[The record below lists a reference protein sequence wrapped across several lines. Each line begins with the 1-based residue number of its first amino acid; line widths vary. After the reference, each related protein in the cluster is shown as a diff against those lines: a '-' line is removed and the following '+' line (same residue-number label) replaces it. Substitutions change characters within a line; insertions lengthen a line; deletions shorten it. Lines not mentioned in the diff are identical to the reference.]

1 MFMSLHA
8 NSEHY
13 PYMYECYGACLLSVF
28 SRYLL
33 AAMGAFLS
41 ILAFFS
47 NCNTTITAIQGGY
60 DFLVEIGL
68 LEDQE
73 NVRSYLKGARK
84 LTEVLKTGLSMF
96 QDVNKFQSGKVEAAL
111 VSLEYLDLIL
121 KQNRHDCVQHEIQKI
136 KEIHID
142 LKTALNSMKVKV
154 DNSSLNK
161 SSAIKKWFLKK
172 WFLKQWATTPQTE
185 QLKAIEDK
193 IKDAVQKGIE
203 LTTLSTSVAV
213 NRLHILQHFNA
224 HRIWLVTSN
233 TINPPS
239 PPQLHVEEELGNKFM
254 LTWERENDDEDINFF
269 EVCYDEDRCLSM
281 PLKGSMCKIEIGF
294 PQVAPGRIYT
304 MKIRGINEGGEG
316 KWSDSVVAQITKPTP
331 RKPDPPELHM
341 VSTSAIAVTV
351 VRPKP
356 SHESESPVTQWN
368 VQYVIDGH
376 DEWTTENYRVND
388 DKIYIFDIANLIPNQ
403 RYHFRVQA
411 INAEGESDFS
421 QPASIK
427 MEYKPLPDPPEI
439 EAISTS
445 KVKLTIKS
453 PENSSSV
460 TEWKLL
466 CIHEPPK
473 PISYKAESGESK
485 YSFIL
490 EDLAPNQNYYI
501 QVQAMYAEG
510 YSTISPVVS
519 FKTGQV
525 YAPSFVM
532 FLLQLALLLSC
543 LVQSFS
549 FHTILC
555 FLLSLLLPLFWHYI
569 TCEHQLRT

>member
-1 MFMSLHA
+1 
-8 NSEHY
+8 
-13 PYMYECYGACLLSVF
+13 
-28 SRYLL
+28 
-33 AAMGAFLS
+33 MGAFWS

-47 NCNTTITAIQGGY
+47 NLNTTITALQGGY

-73 NVRSYLKGARK
+73 NVRGYLKGARK

-96 QDVNKFQSGKVEAAL
+96 QDVNKSQSGKVEAAL

-121 KQNRHDCVQHEIQKI
+121 KQNRHNCVQHEIQKI
-136 KEIHID
+136 KEIHSD
-142 LKTALNSMKVKV
+142 LKTALNSMKVQV

-161 SSAIKKWFLKK
+161 SSSLKKWLLKK

-224 HRIWLVTSN
+224 YGTWLVTSN
-233 TINPPS
+233 TINPPC
-239 PPQLHVEEELGNKFM
+239 PPQLYVEEELGNKFM
-254 LTWERENDDEDINFF
+254 LTWKRENDDEDINFF
-269 EVCYDEDRCLSM
+269 EVCYDEDRYLSM
-281 PLKGSMCKIEIGF
+281 PLKGSMCQIEISS
-294 PQVAPGRIYT
+294 PQVVPGRIYT

-341 VSTSAIAVTV
+341 VNTSAVAVTV

-356 SHESESPVTQWN
+356 SHESESPVAQWN

-376 DEWTTENYRVND
+376 DEWTTKNYRVND
-388 DKIYIFDIANLIPNQ
+388 DKIYIFDVENLIPNQ

-421 QPASIK
+421 QPVSIK
-427 MEYKPLPDPPEI
+427 MEYKPSLDPPEI

-445 KVKLTIKS
+445 KVKLTINS
-453 PENSSSV
+453 PESSSSV
-460 TEWKLL
+460 TEWRLQ

-473 PISYKAESGESK
+473 PISYKAESGENK

-490 EDLAPNQNYYI
+490 EDLAPNQNYHI

-525 YAPSFVM
+525 DVPSFVM
-532 FLLQLALLLSC
+532 LLLQLALVLSAMLTP
-543 LVQSFS
+543 LVLYYAILSFS
-549 FHTILC
+549 
-555 FLLSLLLPLFWHYI
+555 HYI
-569 TCEHQLRT
+569 MLFIKYVPVITLGFYVISHEDQLHEPSLIGNR

>member
-1 MFMSLHA
+1 
-8 NSEHY
+8 
-13 PYMYECYGACLLSVF
+13 
-28 SRYLL
+28 
-33 AAMGAFLS
+33 MGAFWS

-47 NCNTTITAIQGGY
+47 NLNTTITALQGGY

-73 NVRSYLKGARK
+73 NVRGYLKGARK

-96 QDVNKFQSGKVEAAL
+96 QDVNKSQSGKVEAAL

-136 KEIHID
+136 KEIHSD
-142 LKTALNSMKVKV
+142 LKTALNSMKVQV

-161 SSAIKKWFLKK
+161 SSSLKKWLLKK

-224 HRIWLVTSN
+224 YGTWLVTSN
-233 TINPPS
+233 TINPPC
-239 PPQLHVEEELGNKFM
+239 PPQLYVEEELGNKFM
-254 LTWERENDDEDINFF
+254 LTWKRENDDEDINFF
-269 EVCYDEDRCLSM
+269 EVCYDEDRYLSM
-281 PLKGSMCKIEIGF
+281 PLKGSMCQIEISS
-294 PQVAPGRIYT
+294 PQVVPGRIYT

-341 VSTSAIAVTV
+341 VNTSAVAVTV

-356 SHESESPVTQWN
+356 SHESESPVAQWN

-376 DEWTTENYRVND
+376 DEWTTKNYRVND
-388 DKIYIFDIANLIPNQ
+388 DKIYIFDVENLIPNQ

-421 QPASIK
+421 QPVSIK
-427 MEYKPLPDPPEI
+427 MEYKPSPDPPEI

-445 KVKLTIKS
+445 KVKLTINS
-453 PENSSSV
+453 PESSSSV
-460 TEWKLL
+460 TEWRLQ

-473 PISYKAESGESK
+473 PISYKAESGENK

-490 EDLAPNQNYYI
+490 EDLAPNQNYHI

-525 YAPSFVM
+525 DVPSFVM
-532 FLLQLALLLSC
+532 LLLQLALVLSAMLTP
-543 LVQSFS
+543 LVLYYAILSFS
-549 FHTILC
+549 
-555 FLLSLLLPLFWHYI
+555 HYI
-569 TCEHQLRT
+569 MLFIKYVPVITLGFYVISHEDQLHEPSLIGNR